1 MIKARWWVIG
11 GAAGIVVVAAGLWL
25 WQSAVRSST
34 PEEATLDYL
43 HALESGDADTVVASG
58 VVVSTIALD
67 AFEAATGLIDDGE
80 VIRVRDDG
88 DGVSATAEVSFDL
101 DGETHTAQL
110 TLGIIEGRWSV
121 DATGLG
127 TLVAES
133 TIGSDVAIGDT
144 TVPTGKA
151 VSLLPATYTV
161 AAAPT
166 TMLEG
171 ENPVQVLPGA
181 KATTA
186 VDAAVRPEA
195 TAAAQAQLDEIL
207 EACTAAGTEVP
218 DGCGIRIPWG
228 TEFREV
234 DSIRYRIDESPVITL
249 TPSGFIAEGGALV
262 ATVTGTGQNG
272 EALTTT
278 YRTVSWNLRG
288 DVAFTADDLVLSPW

>member
-1 MIKARWWVIG
+1 MSKARWWVIA
-11 GAAGIVVVAAGLWL
+11 GAVGIVVLAAGLWL
-25 WQSAVRSST
+25 WQSAIRSPT
-34 PEEATLDYL
+34 PEEAARDYL

-58 VVVSTIALD
+58 VVVSPTTLD
-67 AFEAATGLIDDGE
+67 AFEGATGLIDDGE
-80 VIRVRDDG
+80 VIRVRDG
-88 DGVSATAEVSFDL
+88 SDGVSAAAEVSFVL
-101 DGETHTAQL
+101 DGQTHTAQL
-110 TLGIIEGRWSV
+110 TLGIVEGRWSV

-127 TLVAES
+127 TLTAES

-144 TVPTGKA
+144 IVPTGTA

-171 ENPVQVLPGA
+171 ESPVQVLPGA
-181 KATTA
+181 KAATA

-195 TAAAQAQLDEIL
+195 TAVAQAQLDEIL
-207 EACTAAGTEVP
+207 EACTAAGTDVP

-234 DSIRYRIDESPVITL
+234 DGIRYRIDEPPVITL
-249 TPSGFIAEGGALV
+249 MPTGFTAEGGTLV

-278 YRTVSWNLRG
+278 YRTASWSLRG